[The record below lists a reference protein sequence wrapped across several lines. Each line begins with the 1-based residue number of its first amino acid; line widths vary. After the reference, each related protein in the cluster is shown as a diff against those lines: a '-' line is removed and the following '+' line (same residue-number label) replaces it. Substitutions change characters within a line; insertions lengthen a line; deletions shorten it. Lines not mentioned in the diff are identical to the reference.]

1 MAERRTFDALL
12 IISGDQSKPLSPLKD
27 TLVTPGNAI
36 SRLWASVLKKPIM

>member
-12 IISGDQSKPLSPLKD
+12 IISGVQSKPLSALKD

-36 SRLWASVLKKPIM
+36 SRAWASVLKKPIM